1 MNEKWRLNGCLLSR
15 AITEISRWIT
25 KTKFKPRYPMRAFLL
40 FIAISMEFL
49 AFTSVR
55 CQDRTF
61 DLQQLLE
68 EKKLI
73 THGQNIIP
81 LTDGEKKAISQTGI
95 AWIKDVTFSEGTI
108 EIDLRGRDV
117 LQKSFIGIVFHAT
130 DTSEYDIV
138 YFRPFN
144 FLSTDPIRKIH
155 AVQYATHP
163 EFPWYRL
170 RDEKNGIYEKAV
182 TPAPSPRDWFH
193 ARIVVKGTD
202 INVYVNNSP
211 TPSLTVQKLNSRK
224 TGKIGI
230 SNEGLEGEFANL
242 VIRK

>member
-1 MNEKWRLNGCLLSR
+1 MRLH
-15 AITEISRWIT
+15 I
-25 KTKFKPRYPMRAFLL
+25 PM
-40 FIAISMEFL
+40 IAIALEFL
-49 AFTSVR
+49 AFTSAR
-55 CQDRTF
+55 SQDRKF
-61 DLQQLLE
+61 DLQQLLK
-68 EKKLI
+68 EKKLV

-81 LTDGEKKAISQTGI
+81 ITDGERKAISQVGI

-117 LQKSFIGIVFHAT
+117 LQKSFIGIVFHAV

-144 FLSTDPIRKIH
+144 FVSTDPVRKIH

-170 RDEKNGIYEKAV
+170 REERNGIYEKAV
-182 TPAPSPRDWFH
+182 SPAPSPKDWFH
-193 ARIVVKGTD
+193 ARIVIKGTD
-202 INVYVNNSP
+202 INVYVNNSS
-211 TPSLTVQKLNSRK
+211 TPSLTVQKLNSR
-224 TGKIGI
+224 TSGKIGI

-242 VIRK
+242 SISK